1 MDELSKGLRE
11 ELERRDDTILALE
24 MLVVD
29 QASRLLALEAL
40 VLEAMMRTDI
50 DLVAVQRRVGAAAE
64 RFRSSFE
71 RIEGF
76 AERAQRIAGEMVGDA
91 GKAGVKVRKI
101 PVAGEPRRKSKARK
115 TKPKAK
121 RR

>member
-1 MDELSKGLRE
+1 MDELSRKLRE

-40 VLEAMMRTDI
+40 VLEAMTRSEV
-50 DLVAVQRRVGAAAE
+50 DLAAVERRVGQAAE

-76 AERAQRIAGEMVGDA
+76 AERARRIAVEMVGDVGTMRGRSRKVPIK
-91 GKAGVKVRKI
+91 GKPPAKPKVK
-101 PVAGEPRRKSKARK
+101 KAS
-115 TKPKAK
+115 PKAK
-121 RR
+121 RH